1 MIVDILS
8 RILRDFR
15 YCLRQLRQS
24 PGFTT
29 TAILT
34 LALGVGGTTA
44 MYSIV
49 RGTLLQPL
57 PYPQQ
62 TELVALDFEFPGH
75 VPDSRQTGETADFL
89 LQHATSFI
97 SMGVA
102 DSDTRG
108 QNLSVSGT
116 PPVVIHSLR
125 VSANYLPTLGISLLL
140 GRFFTSKEDIAG
152 AAPLILISENMWRS
166 IFGADSNVLGQTVN
180 INGDPHTVIGVV
192 PARFAAVQ
200 LTDVWTP
207 LHLSPSDEG
216 YQGANFQMIARLRPK
231 ATLVQASTELANLT
245 PLIFDRF
252 PAYLTWNKSGTLGMK
267 EFVWPL
273 QQVLVRSA
281 RSSLLFLTGAVLATL
296 FMACLNLAGLIT
308 ARSVAQHNNFVLRSA
323 LGASWIALAR
333 IVLMETFVLT
343 FSASLLGLIFASSA
357 VSLLLRFDPADLPG
371 LHSLSIN
378 WECVLFALGLGCITT
393 LLCSLL
399 RLVTLFRS
407 RKAIAVGMHIVGE
420 TKSRQRLGKILV
432 VAQAALT
439 TALISVGALLLG
451 TFLKMRATPLGIHTQ
466 HLYALQVHLKGSA
479 YTSAISTQQFIAKL
493 EEALRAVPGVVEAAT
508 INGLLLDRGLNNFGY
523 PAGHRELKT
532 PIETR
537 FITSGYF
544 HTVGIPLTAGRDFSA
559 SDTMGSQRVVLI
571 SHCAAQLWFPG
582 SSAIDTSISMGHGPL
597 RVVGVVADVH
607 AKSLAAPSE
616 AMVYV
621 PYSQADDETTVTIN
635 DWFPTTFV
643 VRVGSQDDA
652 HRPEMAKAAISAV
665 SSVDPTM
672 PISRFSS
679 MQSFIDQDLAAPKF
693 FSWLTCVFATFAI
706 LLTVIGLFGLLAY
719 QVAIG
724 TREFGIRIA
733 LGAHPS
739 RVLALVLSRGL
750 VLTSLGIVAGMTIGI
765 ALRRIVVSF
774 LADSIHVSSNS
785 IAGVLANS
793 FWPIIISATVMLIA
807 AFLASLIPA
816 RRATAIHPIEALRNE
831 LR

>member
-1 MIVDILS
+1 MIIDLLNQ
-8 RILRDFR
+8 ILRDLR

-24 PGFTT
+24 PGFTI

-49 RGTLLQPL
+49 RGTLLHPL

-62 TELVALDFEFPGH
+62 AELVALDFEFPGH
-75 VPDSRQTGETADFL
+75 IPDSRQTGETADFL
-89 LQHATSFI
+89 LQHVTSFSI
-97 SMGVA
+97 MGVA
-102 DSDTRG
+102 DSNTRG
-108 QNLSVSGT
+108 QNLSVTGT
-116 PPVVIHSLR
+116 TPVVVHSLR

-140 GRFFTSKEDIAG
+140 GRFFTPEEDIAG
-152 AAPLILISENMWRS
+152 ADSVILISENMWRG
-166 IFGADSNVLGQTVN
+166 IFGADPNVLGQTVN
-180 INGDPHTVIGVV
+180 INGDPYTVIGVV
-192 PARFAAVQ
+192 PARFAAAQ
-200 LTDVWTP
+200 LTDVWEP

-216 YQGANFQMIARLRPK
+216 YQGENFQMIARLRPSV
-231 ATLVQASTELANLT
+231 TLAQASTELMNLT
-245 PLIFDRF
+245 PSIFDRF
-252 PAYLTWNKSGTLGMK
+252 PAYLTWNKPGTPKMK

-281 RSSLLFLTGAVLATL
+281 RSSLLFLTGAVVATL
-296 FMACLNLAGLIT
+296 LMACLNLAGLII
-308 ARSVAQHNNFVLRSA
+308 ARSVAQHSNFVLRSA
-323 LGASWIALAR
+323 LGASWIALVR
-333 IVLMETFVLT
+333 IVLMETFVLA

-357 VSLLLRFDPADLPG
+357 VSLLLRFDPVDLPG
-371 LHSLSIN
+371 LHSLPIN
-378 WECVLFALGLGCITT
+378 LECVLFALGLGCVTT

-399 RLVTLFRS
+399 RLLSLFRA
-407 RKAIAVGMHIVGE
+407 RKALAVNMHIVGE

-432 VAQAALT
+432 VAQVALT

-451 TFLKMRATPLGIHTQ
+451 TFLKMRATSLGIQIQ

-479 YTSAISTQQFIAKL
+479 YASAINTQQFIAKL
-493 EEALRAVPGVVEAAT
+493 QEALRAVPGVVEAAT
-508 INGLLLDRGLNNFGY
+508 INGLVLDRGLNNFGY
-523 PAGHRELKT
+523 PIGHRELKT

-537 FITSGYF
+537 FITPGYF

-571 SHCAAQLWFPG
+571 NHRAAQLWFPG
-582 SSAIDTSISMGHGPL
+582 SSAVDTSISMGHGPL
-597 RVVGVVADVH
+597 RVIGVVADVH

-621 PYSQADDETTVTIN
+621 PYSQADDETTATIN

-643 VRVGSQDDA
+643 VRFGLQDDA
-652 HRPEMAKAAISAV
+652 HNPETAKAAISAV

-679 MQSFIDQDLAAPKF
+679 MQSLIDQNLAPPKF
-693 FSWLTCVFATFAI
+693 FSWLTCAFAAFAI

-739 RVLALVLSRGL
+739 QVLGLVLKRGI

-765 ALRRIVVSF
+765 VLRRIVISF

-785 IAGVLANS
+785 IAGVLTNS
-793 FWPIIISATVMLIA
+793 FWPIITSATVMIIA

-816 RRATAIHPIEALRNE
+816 QQATAIHPIEVLRNE
-831 LR
+831 